1 MKLFKKII
9 LSVACGLGLF
19 ACSDNMESEHYYTFT
34 GEMMS
39 DYITTR
45 EQYSDFATI
54 VKRAELMDLLS
65 SYGHYTCFLPSNAA
79 FAEYYKARGI
89 ASVNDLTD
97 EECDTIAKTHLIG
110 NMYSTIE
117 MPEGTL
123 NTANMNRRY
132 IQITHGLDN
141 DSNAVVFLNRSA
153 HIYFETQDDSVQN
166 GIVHPISQV
175 LENSNSGVAELMR
188 DNPRVS
194 IFYEALVAT
203 GINEEIGA
211 MKDENYDPKKYTRY
225 RYKSHTWTEVAT
237 VPDTK
242 KYGFTVFV
250 VPDSVLN
257 LVLAGSNVS
266 GVNYKNKYG
275 LTKTGFDGLVELAK
289 AIYDETYP
297 EDAGKYDDDF
307 KNPKNPL
314 NRFVRYCILTR
325 DVKGIN
331 FLTGRVLTY
340 KSINETMG
348 THTDRMN
355 PIDWYHTLLPNTMMK
370 CELLTVQKWVGP
382 YCHVQQNYLNR
393 RWDDKFQIRGSE
405 VKPTLE
411 AAYIQDAPNGRYFYV
426 DDIVA
431 FTKDVRDKVQNM
443 RIRMDFS
450 TVFPEIMTND
460 MRQNGDPTTDDNN
473 SIADETFKNGRNYF
487 FPAGYLDGVT
497 SKGNCFFVYRR
508 PHINFWSYA
517 GDEFNLFGDYDFE
530 FRLPPVPYSG
540 EWQVRLGFCALDTR
554 GIAQIYF
561 DGVPQGI
568 PLDMRMYLNDPQ
580 LMGTEYTPDD
590 DGKYYNS
597 LTDEEKAEDQ
607 KALKNKGYYRGPRG
621 GYHTNGDTKFEWVGK
636 AQTYRRVLCQA
647 YFDNT
652 KDHYLRIRCASKSKT
667 GNNNEFMM
675 DYLELVPKS
684 VYGVANSGEIE
695 DDL

>member
-1 MKLFKKII
+1 MKLIKNII
-9 LSVACGLGLF
+9 ISAVCSLGLF
-19 ACSDNMESEHYYTFT
+19 ACKDDMANEHYYTFT

-65 SYGHYTCFLPSNAA
+65 TYGHYTCFLPSNTA
-79 FAEYYKARGI
+79 FAEYYKTRGI

-97 EECDTIAKTHLIG
+97 EECDTIAKTHLVG

-132 IQITHGLDN
+132 IQITHGMDS
-141 DSNAVVFLNRSA
+141 DSNAVVFLNRKA
-153 HIYFETQDDSVQN
+153 HIYFETQDDSVEN
-166 GIVHPISQV
+166 GIVHPISMV
-175 LENSNSGVAELMR
+175 LESSNSGVADIIKE
-188 DNPRVS
+188 NARVG
-194 IFYEALVAT
+194 IFHDALVAT
-203 GINEEIGA
+203 GINEVIGV
-211 MKDENYDPKKYTRY
+211 MKDENYNYKEYPRY
-225 RYKSHTWTEVAT
+225 RYRSHTWTEVAT

-242 KYGFTVFV
+242 KYGFTIFV
-250 VPDSVLN
+250 PSDSILKLKYDVESLED
-257 LVLAGSNVS
+257 LKVLAKS
-266 GVNYKNKYG
+266 
-275 LTKTGFDGLVELAK
+275 
-289 AIYDETYP
+289 IYDKTYP
-297 EDAGKYDDDF
+297 ADAGLYDNDV
-307 KNPKNPL
+307 KNPKSPL
-314 NRFVRYCILTR
+314 YRFVAYHILTR
-325 DVKGIN
+325 DVKGEN

-348 THTDRMN
+348 THTNRMN

-370 CELLTVQKWVGP
+370 LEKLTMTSWVGP
-382 YCHVQQNYLNR
+382 TCTLNRHYVNR
-393 RWDDKFQIRGSE
+393 RWDDNFQIRGSE
-405 VKPTLE
+405 VNPTLE
-411 AAYIQDAPNGRYFYV
+411 TDYVQDAPNGRYFYV

-431 FTKDVRDKVQNM
+431 FTEDVRDKVQNM

-460 MRQNGDPTTDDNN
+460 IRQNGDPTTDDA
-473 SIADETFKNGRNYF
+473 SDVADETFKNGRNYY
-487 FPAGYLDGVT
+487 FPEGYLDGVT
-497 SKGNCFFVYRR
+497 SKGNCYFVYRR

-540 EWQVRLGFCALDTR
+540 EWQIRLGFCALDTR
-554 GIAQIYF
+554 GIAQVYF
-561 DGVPQGI
+561 DGIPQGI
-568 PLDMRMYLNDPQ
+568 PLDMRMYLNDEQ
-580 LMGTEYTPDD
+580 IMGTEYTPDD
-590 DGKYYNS
+590 NGSYYSS

-621 GYHTNGDTKFEWVGK
+621 GYHTNGDTKYEWVGK
-636 AQTYRRVLCQA
+636 AQTYRRVLCQT
-647 YFDNT
+647 YIDNT